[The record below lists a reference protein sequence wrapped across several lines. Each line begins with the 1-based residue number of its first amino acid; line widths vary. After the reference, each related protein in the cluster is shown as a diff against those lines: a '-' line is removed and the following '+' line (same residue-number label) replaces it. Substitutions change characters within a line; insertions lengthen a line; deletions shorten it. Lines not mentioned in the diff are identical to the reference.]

1 MSVHQLQSSDID
13 SLIMIVIIYLMQFLV
28 HGELTWILYFQFPA
42 VVNIDVGVENTLL
55 DTRPQDPVERHA
67 VNQSVISKNSTMS
80 VNRGKLK
87 SNADSSDTDVYTDTD
102 DDDDDDIMIVQEERK
117 SLFSAL
123 KSRMNDRESEKRCTQ
138 QSKSSAGRPTA
149 RETSYRMDEDTCSK
163 KRSTKNKR
171 TSSIVDLS
179 FSDDDKQGEYHN
191 NQNNNYLHSYA
202 TKTQTTDQGDCVLI
216 EAQKQQTNKARPLQ
230 KEKNAGKEYSEKH
243 GRNFVE
249 SSPSNHDTDSCED
262 NDDLP
267 CILPSSSHS
276 GRSSHYSCTSYPS
289 SCTDNN
295 YKSSDSQ
302 VQGSNLESQDD
313 SQIPMKRKKRSAEE
327 ITRQR
332 NDALVSIN
340 LLVNLIPRVNSL
352 SQR

>member
-1 MSVHQLQSSDID
+1 MSEMEDEVFSSPYKPVPQSMID
-13 SLIMIVIIYLMQFLV
+13 NVMSICPHVDPKDVAKDLVITGSATRTINR
-28 HGELTWILYFQFPA
+28 ILDGQFPA

-179 FSDDDKQGEYHN
+179 FSDDDKQEEYHN

-313 SQIPMKRKKRSAEE
+313 SQIPMKRKKDQ
-327 ITRQR
+327 QR
-332 NDALVSIN
+332 KSQDRGMT
-340 LLVNLIPRVNSL
+340 LL
-352 SQR
+352 